1 MSGQLPQRMTYQAL
15 GAVMLD
21 ITERVRQGDSLEGFI
36 EWALPY
42 DDDAAGPDDVDV
54 TARFRYGNLE
64 HGQGFMH
71 IIGTIPTT
79 TTSTTT
85 TET

>member
-1 MSGQLPQRMTYQAL
+1 MRPQRMTYQAL
-15 GAVMLD
+15 SAVMHD

-42 DDDAAGPDDVDV
+42 DDDDAGLDDVDV

-71 IIGTIPTT
+71 IIGTIDTT
-79 TTSTTT
+79 TP